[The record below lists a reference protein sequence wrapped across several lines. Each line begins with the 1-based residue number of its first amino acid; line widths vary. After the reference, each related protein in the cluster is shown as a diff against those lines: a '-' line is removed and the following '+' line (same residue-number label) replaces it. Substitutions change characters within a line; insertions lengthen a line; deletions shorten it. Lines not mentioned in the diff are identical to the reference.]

1 MHCIRKGKNVSQKRE
16 GRQFEIEGV
25 NVEVEPTLKVQCLIW
40 NRIPKQGSSSLS
52 LDVVNNF
59 HMKHPKRHFNSC

>member
-1 MHCIRKGKNVSQKRE
+1 MHCIRKGKNMSQKRE

-25 NVEVEPTLKVQCLIW
+25 NVDVELTLKVKCLIW

-59 HMKHPKRHFNSC
+59 HMKHPKRRFNSC

>member
-1 MHCIRKGKNVSQKRE
+1 MSQKRE

-25 NVEVEPTLKVQCLIW
+25 NVDVELTLKVKCLIW

-59 HMKHPKRHFNSC
+59 HMKHPKRQFNSC

>member
-1 MHCIRKGKNVSQKRE
+1 MSQKRE

-25 NVEVEPTLKVQCLIW
+25 NVDVELTLKVKCLIW